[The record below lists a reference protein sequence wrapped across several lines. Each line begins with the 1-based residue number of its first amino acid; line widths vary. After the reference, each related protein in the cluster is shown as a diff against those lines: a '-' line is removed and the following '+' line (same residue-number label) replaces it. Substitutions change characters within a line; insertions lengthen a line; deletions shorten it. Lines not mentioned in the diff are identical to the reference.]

1 MILNKPAFKPFTV
14 KEIKPEGWLLNQLRI
29 QASGLS
35 GNLDKFWPDIKDSK
49 WIGGQAEG
57 WERVPYWLDGFIPL
71 AWLLDDEDMMERATY
86 YINCIIDGQ
95 AEDGWI
101 CPDDTGDRSRYD
113 VWAKLLVLKV
123 LVVYYEATEDKR
135 IEDVVRKALK
145 ALDEASLIR
154 LPSLIGDIQDG
165 SKVLSLSGGCTR
177 GRRRVGSL
185 IWPQS

>member
-113 VWAKLLVLKV
+113 VGPTPCP
-123 LVVYYEATEDKR
+123 E
-135 IEDVVRKALK
+135 
-145 ALDEASLIR
+145 
-154 LPSLIGDIQDG
+154 G
-165 SKVLSLSGGCTR
+165 SGGLLR
-177 GRRRVGSL
+177 GHGGQEDRRCC
-185 IWPQS
+185 